1 MNISF
6 GMIQSVGLSVII
18 LLIGKFLRAKIKFFQ
33 DFAIPAPV
41 IGGFLFAIINMI
53 LRSTG
58 LVFFEFDDTLQEFFM
73 VIFFTSV
80 GYNASVKVLKAGGP
94 FVIKFLIVATV
105 LCVFQ
110 NVVALVFGSVLGME
124 PGLALM
130 TGSTPMTGGHGTA
143 AGISPLIEQAGV
155 QGAQAV
161 AISAATFGLVTGSLM
176 GGPVATR
183 LINKH
188 DLVRKKRESKEK
200 TVFDDSLLDTEPK
213 MLNGDRINMAF
224 FALLIAMGLG
234 IYLSDFLN
242 NLVGYITD
250 KAAFPIYIGP
260 MLLAVLARYLSD
272 KGGDFIP
279 VEEVEIVGSVGLNIF
294 LSMALMTLRLWELA
308 DLAFAFIVLLIAQA
322 VLVFLYTNFVTF
334 KVMGENYDAA
344 VLAAGHCGFS
354 MGATPNGVANMESVC
369 EKFVYSK
376 LGFFVLPI
384 VGGMFIDFANVIV
397 IIAFLAF
404 I

>member
-1 MNISF
+1 MNVQF
-6 GMIQSVGLSVII
+6 GMIQSVGLAVII

-33 DFAIPAPV
+33 DFAIPSPV

-58 LVFFEFDDTLQEFFM
+58 TLVLEFDSTLQEFFM
-73 VIFFTSV
+73 VIFFTSI

-94 FVIKFLIVATV
+94 FVIKFLIIATG
-105 LCVFQ
+105 LCVLQ
-110 NVVALVFGSVLGME
+110 NVVALVFGTVLGME

-143 AGISPLIEQAGV
+143 AGISPLIEEAGIS
-155 QGAQAV
+155 GAQTVAV
-161 AISAATFGLVTGSLM
+161 SAATFGLVTGSLM
-176 GGPVATR
+176 GGPVANR
-183 LINKH
+183 LIEKG
-188 DLVRKKRESKEK
+188 DLITKKRESNKEEQ
-200 TVFDDSLLDTEPK
+200 FDDSLINTKKRLLT
-213 MLNGDRINMAF
+213 GDRINMAF
-224 FALLIAMGLG
+224 FVILIAMGLG

-242 NLVGYITD
+242 SQVAKVTD
-250 KAAFPIYIGP
+250 KAALPIYIGP

-272 KGGDFIP
+272 KGGDFVP

-308 DLAFAFIVLLIAQA
+308 ALAIPFIVLLLAQA
-322 VLVFLYTNFVTF
+322 LLTFLYTNFVTF
-334 KVMGENYDAA
+334 RFMGADYDAA
-344 VLAAGHCGFS
+344 VLAAGHCGFG

-384 VGGMFIDFANVIV
+384 VGGMFIDFANLIV
-397 IIAFLAF
+397 IIGFLTF
-404 I
+404 V